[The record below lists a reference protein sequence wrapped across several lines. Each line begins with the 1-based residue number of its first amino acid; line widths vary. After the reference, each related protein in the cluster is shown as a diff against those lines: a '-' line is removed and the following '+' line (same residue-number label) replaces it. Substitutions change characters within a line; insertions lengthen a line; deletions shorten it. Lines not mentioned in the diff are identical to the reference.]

1 MGDLDELKSSEVT
14 GYRLQVGF
22 EPYSL
27 YREDLLLFIIYSF
40 DFLFASSKESQITF
54 FFFLKKVPP
63 HRGGSKSNPQPATS
77 NLLKRN
83 NLKATNILI

>member
-1 MGDLDELKSSEVT
+1 LGD
-14 GYRLQVGF
+14 
-22 EPYSL
+22 
-27 YREDLLLFIIYSF
+27 LLFIFTFSF

-54 FFFLKKVPP
+54 FFFFKKVPLYAK
-63 HRGGSKSNPQPATS
+63 GSISKAQPSTL